1 MDRNTAMALL
11 VAQRAWDA
19 AGLNATEVNPERL
32 GVFWGCGMAG
42 ASTFDQTCQALYAE
56 QRRIRPTSVVTTM
69 PNAPVAEISLWARAR
84 GITHTYACACA
95 SSAVALGEALM
106 ALRAGR
112 MDVAIVGG
120 SEAMLT
126 PGLLAGW
133 SAMRVLAPVGD
144 EAASACKPFDAKRS
158 GFSLGEGAAA
168 FILET
173 EEHAQRRGAT
183 AMARLS
189 GYGITTD
196 AVHITNPDP
205 QGQIR
210 AMKMALADAAI
221 DPSEIGYV
229 NAHGTA
235 TLAGDLAE
243 STSIDEVFAGRQV
256 PVSSTKALHGHLLGA
271 GGALEL
277 LITLQA
283 LRTQRLPVAVNLDE
297 PDPLCQLNLVRDPVP
312 SLTLRHGMSNS
323 FAFGGTNAVL
333 IVSV

>member
-1 MDRNTAMALL
+1 M
-11 VAQRAWDA
+11 
-19 AGLNATEVNPERL
+19 G
-32 GVFWGCGMAG
+32 
-42 ASTFDQTCQALYAE
+42 FD
-56 QRRIRPTSVVTTM
+56 
-69 PNAPVAEISLWARAR
+69 
-84 GITHTYACACA
+84 
-95 SSAVALGEALM
+95 
-106 ALRAGR
+106 
-112 MDVAIVGG
+112 
-120 SEAMLT
+120 
-126 PGLLAGW
+126 
-133 SAMRVLAPVGD
+133 
-144 EAASACKPFDAKRS
+144 
-158 GFSLGEGAAA
+158 LGEGAAA
-168 FILET
+168 FVLES
-173 EEHAQRRGAT
+173 ESHARRRGART
-183 AMARLS
+183 LGQLT
-189 GYGITTD
+189 GYGISTD

-221 DPSEIGYV
+221 DPCEIGYV

-297 PDPLCQLNLVRDPVP
+297 PDPLCHLNLVRDPVP
-312 SLTLRHGMSNS
+312 SQTLRHGMSNS